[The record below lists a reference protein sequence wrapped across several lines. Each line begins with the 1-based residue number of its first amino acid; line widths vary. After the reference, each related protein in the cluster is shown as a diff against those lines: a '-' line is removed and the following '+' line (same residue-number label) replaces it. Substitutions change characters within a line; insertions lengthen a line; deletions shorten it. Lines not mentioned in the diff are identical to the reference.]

1 MKTLS
6 TGALFTDVL
15 AAAAREGYP
24 GTVTYEGINYKTIKV
39 GTSYQFRQISYPA
52 PAYETYEV
60 STADATA
67 TVIAEW
73 DVAEAEQVTVE
84 VLVQGH
90 KSNYADGLSSFVV
103 AGRYALPVAT
113 SKLRVRLRRS
123 RSKTVR
129 ARLPS
134 RSPRIPPTSVFRSRW
149 PVSLPRRGTGRRVRW
164 SPAARRN
171 PCASTKTILN
181 TSAWSQRS
189 MRKVT
194 PHPTTGRCEV
204 DLVHR

>member
-24 GTVTYEGINYKTIKV
+24 GTVTHEGINYKTIKV
-39 GTSYQFRQISYPA
+39 GTTYQFRQISYPA

-103 AGRYALPVAT
+103 AGAL
-113 SKLRVRLRRS
+113 
-123 RSKTVR
+123 R
-129 ARLPS
+129 AAGGNVE
-134 RSPRIPPTSVFRSRW
+134 I
-149 PVSLPRRGTGRRVRW
+149 TG
-164 SPAARRN
+164 SPAPVTLEDSSGAPAVTVAADTTNQRIQIKVAGIAAEEWHWQARAMVTR
-171 PCASTKTILN
+171 
-181 TSAWSQRS
+181 SQ
-189 MRKVT
+189 T
-194 PHPTTGRCEV
+194 
-204 DLVHR
+204 